1 MTSNTS
7 GKKVVLNS
15 IIYSASGLLIKC
27 FSFFLLPLYTAY
39 LTTED
44 YGITSIAGS
53 FIRTTEF
60 IVAFSLFSA
69 VLRFFVDL
77 KDEPEKLKRFY
88 GTVVTFV
95 FISGAVFF
103 ALFTL
108 FRGAL
113 SKYVFQGID
122 YYPVILICLVSLVFN
137 CQQTVYGN
145 ILKSQQKAAKS
156 SILGIAY
163 FFVTLVFNILFV
175 VVLKMGAVGSLL
187 ASLAGYVIYTVYFL
201 IDMTVK
207 KEIIFCL
214 DFKLLKSALKYSVPI
229 MPHNLSTQI
238 ASLISKILIGDS
250 VSLAGVGI
258 YSVAVQFGNIADTIQ
273 TYVDQAYGP
282 WLYEKLNE
290 KGEGY
295 KAFIRSI
302 SKMMIAVIGFFFIGI
317 SLFSQDYIV
326 LFVDKSYAEAWKFVP
341 FIVLVFAIKTMYYFY
356 VEVLFYY
363 KKASKFLFTATL
375 SGSIV
380 NLILSYFFIKSY
392 GVYGSIAADAV
403 AMILRVL
410 IIVIISKRFDDIGLR
425 VFDFIKNTVV
435 VSVFIFGGLALS
447 YTKYQYTFSLINFAY
462 KIAVVAVYVLLVLFL
477 NRKSIKPFIAVM
489 KAKFGKKKTPKEA

>member
-1 MTSNTS
+1 MASNTS

-44 YGITSIAGS
+44 YGVTSIATS
-53 FIRTTEF
+53 FIATTCF
-60 IVAFSLFSA
+60 VVAFSLFSA
-69 VLRFFVDL
+69 VMRFYVDL
-77 KDEPEKLKRFY
+77 KTDPEKLKRFY
-88 GTVVTFV
+88 GTIVIFV
-95 FISGAVFF
+95 FISGAAFF
-103 ALFTL
+103 GLFTL

-113 SKYVFQGID
+113 SKYVFQGTD
-122 YYPVILICLVSLVFN
+122 YYPVILVTLVSLIFF
-137 CQQTVYGN
+137 CQHNVYDN
-145 ILKSQQKAAKS
+145 ILRSQQKAAKS

-163 FFVTLVFNILFV
+163 FFVTLALNILFV

-187 ASLAGYVIYTVYFL
+187 ASLGGYFIYTVYFL

-207 KEIIFCL
+207 KEITFCL
-214 DFKLLKSALKYSVPI
+214 DLKLLKSALKYSIPI

-238 ASLISKILIGDS
+238 ASLISKILIGDA

-258 YSVAVQFGNIADTIQ
+258 YSVAAQFGTIADTIQ
-273 TYVDQAYGP
+273 VYVDQAYGP

-290 KGEGY
+290 KEDGY
-295 KAFIRSI
+295 KTFIRNI
-302 SKMMIAVIGFFFIGI
+302 SKTMIAVIGLFFIGI
-317 SLFSQDYIV
+317 SLFAQDYII

-375 SGSIV
+375 TSSFV
-380 NLILSYFFIKSY
+380 NLVLSYFFIKSY
-392 GVYGSIAADAV
+392 GVYGSVAADAV
-403 AMILRVL
+403 AMLLRVA

-425 VFDFIKNTVV
+425 VFDFIKNAVV
-435 VSVFIFGGLALS
+435 VAAFIFGGLALS

-462 KIAVVAVYVLLVLFL
+462 KIAVVALYVLLVLFL
-477 NRKSIKPFIAVM
+477 NRKSIKPFIEVL
-489 KAKFGKKKTPKEA
+489 KSKSGKKKAPKEE